1 MAQSSNQDISVALA
15 YHEATKHS
23 YTSVR
28 SGAHFLDWSN
38 RPLPYKI
45 YPGAGTLALPR
56 DLSLPSMST
65 LGALRRRSDS
75 PQKPLDLE
83 TVTRLLFCV
92 GGLTK
97 RANVGGEDYH
107 FRAAA
112 SAGALYPVEIYLV
125 AGEVEGMER
134 GLYHFLPADLKLH
147 GLRRGDWRPY
157 LAGCVGSTSLLDAR
171 AVFIMTSIF
180 WRSAW
185 KYRARAYRYCFW
197 DTGTI
202 LANLLAAANADALD
216 SEIIT
221 AFKDRPVEELL
232 EVDGDR
238 EGIACLVAVGQ
249 APPPSSSS
257 THLADSLARSACGS
271 ASAPVPNDRGAIHAQ
286 SGESPSLSPIEL
298 ESIPLSAKEVV
309 YEDLVRLHHASRL
322 LTSEEISELTHAHF
336 DSRQLESSPAAI
348 TLDTLDDDAAAGL
361 GETILR
367 RGSTR
372 VFARMPIA
380 AEELATIL
388 GTSNLGANKDF
399 AEVAETYL
407 IINAVDGIAPGAYYY
422 RRERGTLELLKAG
435 DFRAE
440 AGYLCLEQPLGAD
453 CSALIIYMTD
463 LERTLRSFG
472 NRGYRNAHLEA
483 GLLGGRAYL
492 AAYSLG
498 RGATG
503 LTFYDDDTTS
513 FLQPHCGQM
522 SPLLMIAVGEPRSRH
537 EST

>member
-1 MAQSSNQDISVALA
+1 MAQTSNREISVARA

-28 SGAHFLDWSN
+28 SGAHFLDWNN

-56 DLSLPSMST
+56 DLSLPSIST
-65 LGALRRRSDS
+65 LGALRGRVEG
-75 PQKPLDLE
+75 PEKPLDLE
-83 TVTRLLFCV
+83 RLTRLLFCA

-112 SAGALYPVEIYLV
+112 SAGALYPVELYLV
-125 AGEVEGMER
+125 TGEIDGVER

-157 LAGCVGSTSLLDAR
+157 LAGCAGSASLRR
-171 AVFIMTSIF
+171 ASAVIIMTSIF

-197 DTGTI
+197 DSGMI
-202 LANLLAAANADALD
+202 LANLLAAANADALA

-221 AFKDRPVEELL
+221 AFKDRPLEELL

-238 EGIACLVAVGQ
+238 EGIVAMAAVGQ
-249 APPPSSSS
+249 TPPPLSSPAANNGGGDQNS
-257 THLADSLARSACGS
+257 
-271 ASAPVPNDRGAIHAQ
+271 
-286 SGESPSLSPIEL
+286 SGESPALSPMEL
-298 ESIPLSAKEVV
+298 ESIPLSGKEVI
-309 YEDLVRLHHASRL
+309 YEDLVRLQRASRL
-322 LTSEEISELTHAHF
+322 SVSEEISELARTPFNA
-336 DSRQLESSPAAI
+336 RQPENSSDAI
-348 TLDTLDDDAAAGL
+348 TLEVLDDDAAAGL

-372 VFARMPIA
+372 VFARTPISV
-380 AEELATIL
+380 EELAAIL
-388 GTSNLGANKDF
+388 ATSQLDAKRDF
-399 AEVAETYL
+399 AGVVETYV
-407 IINAVDGIAPGAYYY
+407 IVNAVDGIAPGVYYY
-422 RRERGTLELLKAG
+422 IRESGALELLKAG

-463 LERTLRSFG
+463 LEQTLQSFG
-472 NRGYRNAHLEA
+472 NRGYRTAHLEA

-492 AAYSLG
+492 AAYSLD

-503 LTFYDDDTTS
+503 LTFYDDDTAS
-513 FLQPHCGQM
+513 FLQPHCRQM
-522 SPLLMIAVGEPRSRH
+522 SPLLMVAVGTPRSRR
-537 EST
+537 SDT